1 VRIAVFSERLRAPYD
16 EGIKNVA
23 THLMEALAAEHEVLA
38 LTSQG
43 VDDARLGLRNVD
55 CNRLLLSGRLGG
67 LIRRFQP
74 QAIVYVPTACATPFA
89 LARAR
94 VLRRYGGGA
103 RTALLTLQRRR
114 YTAWGRAWMRRL
126 TPDLVLAHSRRTAGA
141 LAALGCHTA
150 LLPPAVDTQR
160 FRPAA
165 TSEQKASLRA
175 RYGIPGA
182 AQVVTHVGHLKGK
195 RNLAQLLELQ
205 AQPGYHVVV
214 VGSSSTEQ
222 DTALKEALRGAGV
235 TLIDT
240 YVERIE
246 DIYHLSDVYLFL
258 AEDETAAIEVP
269 LSVLEAL
276 ACNLPVVSTPFG
288 GLPDFFAEGSG
299 LYYWHAQTE
308 LKTLVQAAVSAPCA
322 TRGLVEARTWPAA
335 AAALVALL
343 GSAPSELRGAGL

>member
-1 VRIAVFSERLRAPYD
+1 VRIVVFSERLRAPYD

-23 THLMEALAAEHEVLA
+23 AHLIQALAAEHEMLA

-55 CNRLLLSGRLGG
+55 SNRMLLSPQLGG

-94 VLRRYGGGA
+94 VLRHYGGGA
-103 RTALLTLQRRR
+103 RTALLTLQPRR

-126 TPDLVLAHSRRTAGA
+126 APDLVLAQSRRTAGA

-160 FRPAA
+160 FRAA
-165 TSEQKASLRA
+165 TSEEKAGLRA

-240 YVERIE
+240 YVERIK
-246 DIYHLSDVYLFL
+246 DVYYLSDAYLFL

-299 LYYWHAQTE
+299 LHYWHAQTE
-308 LKTLVQAAVSAPCA
+308 LKTLVQAALSAPCA
-322 TRGLVEARTWPAA
+322 TRALVEARTWPAA
-335 AAALVALL
+335 AAALVTLL

>member
-1 VRIAVFSERLRAPYD
+1 MRIVVFSERLRAPYD

-23 THLMEALAAEHEVLA
+23 TYLIEALAAKHEVLA

-43 VDDARLGLRNVD
+43 ADDARLGLCNVD
-55 CNRLLLSGRLGG
+55 CNRLLLNPRLGG

-74 QAIVYVPTACATPFA
+74 QALLYVPTACATPFA
-89 LARAR
+89 FARAR
-94 VLRRYGGGA
+94 VLRHHGRGA
-103 RTALLTLQRRR
+103 RTALLTLQPRR

-126 TPDLVLAHSRRTAGA
+126 APDLVLAQSRRTAGA

-160 FRPAA
+160 FRAA
-165 TSEQKASLRA
+165 TSEEKAGLRA

-235 TLIDT
+235 TLIDA

-246 DIYHLSDVYLFL
+246 DVYYLSDAYLFL
-258 AEDETAAIEVP
+258 AEEETAAIEVP

-308 LKTLVQAAVSAPCA
+308 LKTLVRAALSAPCA

-335 AAALVALL
+335 AAALVTLL

>member
-1 VRIAVFSERLRAPYD
+1 VRIVVFSERLRAPYD

-23 THLMEALAAEHEVLA
+23 TYLIQALAAEHEVLA

-43 VDDARLGLRNVD
+43 ADDARLGLRNVD
-55 CNRLLLSGRLGG
+55 SNRMLLSPQLGD

-74 QAIVYVPTACATPFA
+74 QAMLYAPTACATPFA
-89 LARAR
+89 FARAR

-103 RTALLTLQRRR
+103 RTALLTLQPRR
-114 YTAWGRAWMRRL
+114 YTAWGRAVMRHL
-126 TPDLVLAHSRRTAGA
+126 APDLVLAQSRRTAGA
-141 LAALGCHTA
+141 FAALGCHTA

-160 FRPAA
+160 FRAA
-165 TSEQKASLRA
+165 TSEEKAGLRA

-246 DIYHLSDVYLFL
+246 DIYHLSDVDLFL

-299 LYYWHAQTE
+299 LYFWHAQTE
-308 LKTLVQAAVSAPCA
+308 LKTLVQAALSAPCA
-322 TRGLVEARTWPAA
+322 TRALVEARTWRAA
-335 AAALVALL
+335 AAALVTLL
-343 GSAPSELRGAGL
+343 GSAPSELRGASL